1 MLCDWLENTF
11 TCVPYCESCHVII
24 TEFLGN
30 ISAET
35 IFKNIVSQFHFKK
48 WILFQIKSNNA
59 LVISIISTNQ
69 KMPAIY
75 LSCFNAL
82 LFMQRSKGLPQW
94 TNVSKKGQVLDYREE
109 NVAKSLN
116 SLDLYIIQ

>member
-1 MLCDWLENTF
+1 MLWDWLENTF

-24 TEFLGN
+24 TEFWGT

-48 WILFQIKSNNA
+48 WILFQIKSNNS

-69 KMPAIY
+69 KMSAIY
-75 LSCFNAL
+75 LSCINAF
-82 LFMQRSKGLPQW
+82 LFMQGSKGLPQW
-94 TNVSKKGQVLDYREE
+94 TMCQKRVRFLHYRKE
-109 NVAKSLN
+109 NVAKSLS